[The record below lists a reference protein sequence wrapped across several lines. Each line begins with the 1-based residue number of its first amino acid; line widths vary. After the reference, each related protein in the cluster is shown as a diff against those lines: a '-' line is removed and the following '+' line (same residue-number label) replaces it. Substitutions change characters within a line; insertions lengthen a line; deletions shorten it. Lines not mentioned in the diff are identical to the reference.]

1 MRKTFRIC
9 SRICELFLLC
19 DAWLICIGLYAYRD
33 MWPLIVLY
41 WAMLTLKNLSD
52 YLAGRDGHA
61 AD

>member
-9 SRICELFLLC
+9 SRICVLFLLC
-19 DAWLICIGLYAYRD
+19 DAWAICIGLYEYQD

-52 YLAGRDGHA
+52 CLAGRE
-61 AD
+61 